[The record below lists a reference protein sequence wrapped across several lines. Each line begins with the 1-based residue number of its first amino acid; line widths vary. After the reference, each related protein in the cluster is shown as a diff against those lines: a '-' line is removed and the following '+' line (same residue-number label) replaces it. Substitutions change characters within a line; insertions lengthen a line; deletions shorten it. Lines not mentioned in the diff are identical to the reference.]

1 MGFTGKSSSKSNREG
16 WGMGFFLVFFPEE
29 DTMANDS
36 KLPTHQFSQ
45 SSCHSF
51 LRRTNSTNLF
61 TKAQST
67 ISICA
72 LLIFITF
79 LLFTL
84 STFDPT
90 PTPTT
95 HFTSRR
101 HLSSNSQFAKK
112 PTKRSAWP
120 LNFLA
125 PSFPKPKAK
134 PPVTHA
140 LQGMGTLYRRGTFA
154 MNDLLVCHVTESVTL
169 QELRLF
175 LRVLHRSGLTS
186 KSDVVFVFPS
196 STSGSYNSA
205 ILEEN
210 DSFLKLVQK
219 YHDDVNGSGS
229 NDTSLDSV
237 ASFDVTQFVKASKK
251 EKERGETLWGRKFR
265 SNSSGDGEAEL
276 TRLSYGSVV
285 SFEVDELDPE
295 NTLGGFLDHVPMSLR
310 RWASYPMLL
319 GRLRR
324 NFKHVMLVDVKD
336 VLLLGDPLGR
346 VRNRSPESV
355 WLSTPVQPTPSK
367 HGRKNSV
374 NSAVIMGGNR
384 GVRRLSSAML
394 TEIVRAAVQK
404 LKAET
409 VMISDIGFDRLKM
422 VGYVVKE
429 FHGYNTDLLLLNI

>member
-1 MGFTGKSSSKSNREG
+1 
-16 WGMGFFLVFFPEE
+16 
-29 DTMANDS
+29 
-36 KLPTHQFSQ
+36 
-45 SSCHSF
+45 
-51 LRRTNSTNLF
+51 
-61 TKAQST
+61 
-67 ISICA
+67 
-72 LLIFITF
+72 
-79 LLFTL
+79 
-84 STFDPT
+84 
-90 PTPTT
+90 
-95 HFTSRR
+95 
-101 HLSSNSQFAKK
+101 
-112 PTKRSAWP
+112 
-120 LNFLA
+120 
-125 PSFPKPKAK
+125 
-134 PPVTHA
+134 
-140 LQGMGTLYRRGTFA
+140 

-210 DSFLKLVQK
+210 YSFLKLVQK
-219 YHDDVNGSGS
+219 YHDVVNGNGS
-229 NDTSLDSV
+229 NATSLDSV

-265 SNSSGDGEAEL
+265 TNSSGDGEAEL
-276 TRLSYGSVV
+276 TRLSCGSVV

-355 WLSTPVQPTPSK
+355 WLSTLVQSTPSK

-374 NSAVIMGGNR
+374 NSAVIMGGSR

-394 TEIVRAAVQK
+394 TEIVRAAVQVQHK
-404 LKAET
+404 RKNPVSE
-409 VMISDIGFDRLKM
+409 SG
-422 VGYVVKE
+422 
-429 FHGYNTDLLLLNI
+429 LLNQLVKNGFVLKSINLVSSTEPIHDASSLSGLSSYSPSSSNYTVVRRGNNGNIDLNAAIMKYICSFPVDSLVYGDC